1 MKKRQGMST
10 PHDGFWSCHDSI
22 VQLEG
27 HNVRVLIVD
36 DHEVVRRGV
45 RSLVETRSDIRVV
58 GEAGDG
64 IDGVEQAKALKP
76 DVVVMDVSMPKMNG
90 LDATREIRRLLPYT
104 KVLILSQHEIGEM
117 VRQAL
122 LAGAHGYVVKS
133 AIANQLL
140 AALDNIQR
148 NAPFPAASLPIVAQ
162 KSDTEEILKQ
172 SAALEEELRNS
183 EERFR
188 VAMSNM
194 AEGLYTV
201 DTKGLLTYINPA
213 AESMLGWSGAE
224 LLGKK
229 MHDVTHNKHADGTP
243 FPAADCEGLQ
253 VLQKGSDLREHHDVF
268 VRKDGSFLP
277 VVFSASR
284 IKSGD
289 EIKGIVVVFR
299 RQDG

>member
-1 MKKRQGMST
+1 
-10 PHDGFWSCHDSI
+10 
-22 VQLEG
+22 
-27 HNVRVLIVD
+27 VRVLIVD

-45 RSLVETRSDIRVV
+45 RSLVETRRDISVV

-64 IDGVEQAKALKP
+64 LEGVEQARALKP

-90 LDATREIRRLLPYT
+90 LEATREIRRLLPNT

-122 LAGAHGYVVKS
+122 IAGAHGYVVKS
-133 AIANQLL
+133 AISNQLL

-148 NAPFPAASLPIVAQ
+148 NVPFPAANLPIVAHQ
-162 KSDTEEILKQ
+162 PDAEEILKR
-172 SAALEEELRNS
+172 SVAMEEHLRSSEELRT
-183 EERFR
+183 
-188 VAMSNM
+188 AMTSM

-201 DTKGLLTYINPA
+201 DTNGLLTYMNPA
-213 AESMLGWSGAE
+213 AESLFGWSRSE

-229 MHDVTHNKHADGTP
+229 MHDVTHYKHTDGTA
-243 FPAADCEGLQ
+243 FPAEDCKGLQ
-253 VLQKGSDLREHHDVF
+253 VLQDGIDLQEYHDVF

-284 IKSGD
+284 LKSGD
-289 EIKGIVVVFR
+289 QIKGIVVVFR
-299 RQDG
+299 RASPDNGR